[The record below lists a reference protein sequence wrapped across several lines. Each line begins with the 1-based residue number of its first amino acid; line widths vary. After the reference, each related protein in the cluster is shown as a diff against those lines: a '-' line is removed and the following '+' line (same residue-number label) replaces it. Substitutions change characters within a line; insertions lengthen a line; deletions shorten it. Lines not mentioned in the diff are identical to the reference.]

1 MGTLTTTFMLTH
13 GSRRHVLQT
22 DMRHLRT
29 RGLRPLLL
37 GVGASI
43 FIAGLSLTLVLLFV

>member
-1 MGTLTTTFMLTH
+1 MGTLTTTFMLTMALAAMM
-13 GSRRHVLQT
+13 LQT
-22 DMRHLRT
+22 DMRHLRA
-29 RGLRPLLL
+29 RGLRPLLR

>member
-1 MGTLTTTFMLTH
+1 MLTMALAAM
-13 GSRRHVLQT
+13 VLQT
-22 DMRHLRT
+22 DMRNVRA